1 MVVNTQYFGTIS
13 CSEEELI
20 YFPDGLFGFSSL
32 KYYLPLAFQ
41 KDSDALIC
49 LQSTEDS
56 SVSFIIMNPFLLY
69 ADYAPVL
76 SPEDK
81 KLLGC
86 SDNEDAVSYYVICVI
101 HDSMERSTVNLKS
114 PIAVNT
120 ENRQARQIILDNPLY
135 KFRHPI
141 GDFVKKEDSYA
152 DSSTKKGTNSGH
164 RR

>member
-1 MVVNTQYFGTIS
+1 MDINTQYFGTIS

-20 YFPDGLFGFSSL
+20 YFPDGLFGFPNL
-32 KYYLPLAFQ
+32 KYYIPLAFQ

-49 LQSTEDS
+49 LQSTES
-56 SVSFIIMNPFLLY
+56 KRVSFIIMNPFLLY
-69 ADYAPVL
+69 ADYAPAL

-81 KLLGC
+81 KLLNC
-86 SDNEDAVSYYVICVI
+86 SDEDTVSYYVICVI
-101 HDSMERSTVNLKS
+101 HDSMDQSTVNLKS

-141 GDFVKKEDSYA
+141 GDFVKKGD
-152 DSSTKKGTNSGH
+152 
-164 RR
+164 